1 MKVVLV
7 TPPMLKP
14 NTPYAATPHL
24 MGFLRQHQARLG
36 LEVAQVDLSLELFLT
51 VFTQASLRA
60 LIEETRRV
68 VTSGHKLGPSELR
81 IVTQVLEHAD
91 AYANDIE
98 PAIRFLQGKD
108 PTLATRI
115 AGRGYLP
122 EGPAFDMLN
131 AASTENMAPP
141 EAPGSEAESA
151 SILDWGFGALGIH
164 DQAAHIATL
173 FLNDVAA
180 FIAAVACPQ
189 FRLDEYAESLTTN
202 SQQLDS
208 IHERLA
214 APADLIDAMLDQLTA
229 TCIANLAP
237 DLVCVTTPFPG
248 NVYGAFRVAKRLR
261 ELVPTAKIAWGGGF
275 INTELRTLSDARVFN
290 YFDYVMLD
298 DGERPLLCLIE
309 ALATKAGQLSQGA
322 LFRTFVLEGGVVT
335 FKSSDA
341 FHDIPH
347 RDVGT
352 PSYDGLRLERYVS
365 TFPVLNPMQRLWSDG
380 HWNKIMVAHGCY
392 WKKCSFCDVTL
403 DYIGRYDPAAA
414 DVIVDRID
422 ALRRET
428 GRSGFHLVDEAAP
441 PSGLK
446 AMSEQLVARGLTVSW
461 WGNIRFEKTFT
472 PELAALMARAGC
484 IAVSGG
490 LEVASDRLLK
500 LINKGVTVDQV
511 ARVTKALSDAGILV
525 HAYLMYGFPSQ
536 TVQETIDS
544 LELVRQLF
552 EAGCINSGY
561 WHRFNA
567 TIHSPI
573 GKAPQLFGIKLRSA
587 NSNFRNYEV
596 GFVDAVEV
604 DHNLFTKGLNMATY
618 NFMHGLGTD
627 QDVRT
632 WFEASLQA
640 TLPAPTVAAN
650 QIELALHA
658 PA

>member
-1 MKVVLV
+1 MKIVLV

-24 MGFLRQHQARLG
+24 LGFLREHQARLG
-36 LEVAQVDLSLELFLT
+36 FDVAQVDLSLELFLT
-51 VFTQASLRA
+51 VFTKASVVA
-60 LIEETRRV
+60 LIEETQRAL
-68 VTSGHKLGPSELR
+68 KNDPQLGASERR
-81 IVTQVLEHAD
+81 IVTQVVANSA
-91 AYANDIE
+91 AYADNIE
-98 PAIRFLQGKD
+98 PAIRYLQGKD

-131 AASTENMAPP
+131 AASAENMAPP
-141 EAPGSEAESA
+141 DAPGGEPQAA

-164 DQAAHIATL
+164 DQASHVATL
-173 FLNDVAA
+173 FLNDLAA
-180 FIAAVACPQ
+180 FIAAVACPH
-189 FRLDEYAESLTTN
+189 FKLDEYAESLTSNT
-202 SQQLDS
+202 QQLDS
-208 IHERLA
+208 IHARLA
-214 APADLIDAMLDQLTA
+214 EPANLIDAMLDQLTA
-229 TCIANLAP
+229 TCIASHAP
-237 DLVCVTTPFPG
+237 ELVCVTTPFPG
-248 NVYGAFRVAKRLR
+248 NVYGGFRVAKRLR
-261 ELVPTAKIAWGGGF
+261 ELVPNVKIAWGGGF
-275 INTELRTLSDARVFN
+275 INTELRTLSDARVFD

-309 ALATKAGQLSQGA
+309 AMAAKPAQIPDGA
-322 LFRTFVLEGGVVT
+322 FFRTFVREQGVVVLKT
-335 FKSSDA
+335 NEA

-352 PSYDGLRLERYVS
+352 PSYDGLSLDRYVS

-392 WKKCSFCDVTL
+392 WKKCNFCDVTL
-403 DYIGRYDPAAA
+403 DYIGRYDPASAE
-414 DVIVDRID
+414 VIVDRMD

-428 GRSGFHLVDEAAP
+428 GRTGFHLVDEAAP

-511 ARVTKALSDAGILV
+511 ARVTKSLSDAGILV
-525 HAYLMYGFPSQ
+525 HAYLMYGFPTQ

-552 EAGCINSGY
+552 DAGCINSGY

-567 TIHSPI
+567 TIHSPV
-573 GKAPQLFGIKLRSA
+573 GKAPQLFGIKLGGT

-596 GFVDAVEV
+596 SFVDEVAV
-604 DHNLFTKGLNMATY
+604 DHNMFTKGLNIATY
-618 NFMHGLGTD
+618 NFMHGVGTD

-632 WFEASLQA
+632 WFEPSLQA
-640 TLPAPTVAAN
+640 TLPAPTVASD
-650 QIELALHA
+650 QVELALSKA
-658 PA
+658 